1 MWGPNTKGRTINAW
15 EVSFTY
21 DGEILTGKSG
31 PTQAGAQDLGLP
43 AHSTVRRTRLGSGDG
58 LGLAV
63 ELGEMLE
70 LFVGD
75 LAQDANAL
83 DYERRQIDLFD
94 VGPIRPKP
102 VHVRRVRGIVLGGR
116 R

>member
-1 MWGPNTKGRTINAW
+1 MNAW
-15 EVSFTY
+15 EISFTY
-21 DGEILTGKSG
+21 DGEILSGKSQ

-43 AHSTVRRTRLGSGDG
+43 NHGTVRRTRIGAGDPH
-58 LGLAV
+58 GLAV

-70 LFVGD
+70 LFVDD
-75 LAQDANAL
+75 LAQDANVLQA
-83 DYERRQIDLFD
+83 EREQCELFD

-102 VHVRRVRGIVLGGR
+102 VYVRRVRGIVLGGR